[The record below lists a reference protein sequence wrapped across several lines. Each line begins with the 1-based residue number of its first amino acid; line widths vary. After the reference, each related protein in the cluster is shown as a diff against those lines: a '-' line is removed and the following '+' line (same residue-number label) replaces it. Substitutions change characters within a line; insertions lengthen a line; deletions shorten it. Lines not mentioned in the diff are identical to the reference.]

1 MAKKSMI
8 ERDKKRQKLILKYA
22 AKRADLKAQ
31 RKTAVDFEQ
40 KTSDSKSVTGFTKK
54 QFTFTMAQPLFSD
67 GSSER
72 VFPSIWIIS
81 SCFTRNGK
89 RGITS
94 WGYKIKLVTL

>member
-40 KTSDSKSVTGFTKK
+40 KLAIQSQLQDLPKNS
-54 QFTFTMAQPLFSD
+54 
-67 GSSER
+67 
-72 VFPSIWIIS
+72 
-81 SCFTRNGK
+81 
-89 RGITS
+89 
-94 WGYKIKLVTL
+94 